1 MSLPNVFHS
10 NALSMKTTK
19 NSSMY
24 KIFEYILQGIYVQMK
39 FMYNNDNKTWNG
51 FDLLP
56 LKYFTTQTVKFL

>member
-1 MSLPNVFHS
+1 
-10 NALSMKTTK
+10 MKTTK